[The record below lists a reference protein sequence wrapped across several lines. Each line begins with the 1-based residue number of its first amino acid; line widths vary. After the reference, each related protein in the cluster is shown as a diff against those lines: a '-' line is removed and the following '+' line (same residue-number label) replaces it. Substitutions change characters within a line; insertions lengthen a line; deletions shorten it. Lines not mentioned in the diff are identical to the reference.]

1 MNINAESLKTF
12 TAKLKEA
19 FAAFKPEE
27 VTTEETFG
35 MATLPDGSILKWDGE
50 PAVGTPVMVETAEGD
65 VPAADGEYTL
75 EDMTTIVIVGG
86 VIAEIKKVESE
97 VEVETP
103 EAIAPVAPVAPAEMP
118 MAKEVIERVEKVQ
131 KFAEDELAA
140 IKSNITAMSE
150 QVSLMVAQN
159 EEIKKFKEQF
169 SAFQSSVTK
178 AIDELGDAPQNSE
191 PVRNEFRNEEN
202 QQSVE
207 ERIAATRAKLFNR

>member
-65 VPAADGEYTL
+65 VPATDGEYTL

-103 EAIAPVAPVAPAEMP
+103 EAVAPVAPAAPAEMP

>member
-50 PAVGTPVMVETAEGD
+50 PAVGTPVMVETTEGD

-103 EAIAPVAPVAPAEMP
+103 EAVAPVAPAAPAEMP

-191 PVRNEFRNEEN
+191 PVRNEFRNEEK

>member
-1 MNINAESLKTF
+1 
-12 TAKLKEA
+12 
-19 FAAFKPEE
+19 
-27 VTTEETFG
+27 
-35 MATLPDGSILKWDGE
+35 
-50 PAVGTPVMVETAEGD
+50 
-65 VPAADGEYTL
+65 
-75 EDMTTIVIVGG
+75 
-86 VIAEIKKVESE
+86 
-97 VEVETP
+97 
-103 EAIAPVAPVAPAEMP
+103 MP

>member
-27 VTTEETFG
+27 VATEQTFG

-65 VPAADGEYTL
+65 APATDGEYTL

-103 EAIAPVAPVAPAEMP
+103 EAVAPVAPAEMP

-191 PVRNEFRNEEN
+191 PVRKEFRNEEN